1 MVKIV
6 ISQLVIMLIIIFM
19 GFFVKKGKF
28 ITKEGEEGVQTIL
41 LKVTFPCMM
50 IMALQRDYSEY
61 LNREFLRM
69 FIAGLLII
77 MVCYFLFL
85 LILEKIFKITPDK
98 AGVYLLGAVFGN
110 VSFMGIPVVNAIFG
124 ADAVLVSVANIFAF
138 NLLFFSAGVMA
149 CHLGEDKEFRISEI
163 LKKIFLNLPM
173 IGIILGYVFFRCSV
187 KIPGI
192 LGETFQSVGSASSV
206 LALFVVGFALADVK
220 VRELEDKNMY
230 IAIVLGLI
238 IAPVIAKLIG
248 LGILKDQVSL
258 GVIIITTAMPSGASV
273 AALASSEGRDGVL
286 ASKMIFTS
294 TLLCI
299 LTVPLIIKF
308 LM

>member
-19 GFFVKKGKF
+19 GFFVKKGKL

-61 LNREFLRM
+61 LNQEFMRM

-77 MVCYFLFL
+77 MACYFIFM
-85 LILEKIFKITPDK
+85 LILRGIFRISPDK

-149 CHLGEDKEFRISEI
+149 CHFGEGKKFRISEI

-187 KIPGI
+187 VIPGL
-192 LGETFQSVGSASSV
+192 LGDTFRSVGSASSV

-220 VRELEDKNMY
+220 ISQLRDRNMY
-230 IAIVLGLI
+230 IAIILGLI
-238 IAPVIAKLIG
+238 VAPIIAKLIG
-248 LGILKDQVSL
+248 SMLPMLAKRIGIDPALMAGPMMASITDMISL
-258 GVIIITTAMPSGASV
+258 CTYFIMAG
-273 AALASSEGRDGVL
+273 L
-286 ASKMIFTS
+286 
-294 TLLCI
+294 
-299 LTVPLIIKF
+299 F
-308 LM
+308 LHI